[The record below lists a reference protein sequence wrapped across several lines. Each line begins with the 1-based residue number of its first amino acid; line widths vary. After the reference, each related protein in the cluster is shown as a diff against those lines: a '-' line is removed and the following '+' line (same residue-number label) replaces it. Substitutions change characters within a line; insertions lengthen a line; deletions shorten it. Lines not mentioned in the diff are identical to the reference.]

1 MLFLPAGQE
10 QIDISKLHPAV
21 YVVKVTIG
29 DETYSKKIIK
39 K

>member
-1 MLFLPAGQE
+1 M
-10 QIDISKLHPAV
+10 SKLHPGI
-21 YVVKVTIG
+21 YIVKVSIG